1 MNRQDIDSQYSVTL
15 TDNQWRIL
23 QQEVAGKDDNE
34 TAEEVILDVITN
46 LADYEEEHAW
56 WDSELAKASSK

>member
-46 LADYEEEHAW
+46 LADYEAEHAW
-56 WDSELAKASSK
+56 WESELDKASSK

>member
-46 LADYEEEHAW
+46 LADYESEHAW
-56 WDSELAKASSK
+56 WESELDKASSK